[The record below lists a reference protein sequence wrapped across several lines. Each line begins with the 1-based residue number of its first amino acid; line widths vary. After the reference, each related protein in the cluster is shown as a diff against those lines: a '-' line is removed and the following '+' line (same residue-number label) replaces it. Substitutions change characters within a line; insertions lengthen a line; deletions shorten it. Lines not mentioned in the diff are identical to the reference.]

1 MIQNPLGIDAFKRP
15 HLLYEAKRIMSTRYT
30 HLLCKD
36 PNFTAKES
44 SVNVMTSKK
53 SHVPD
58 DLLSHVF
65 SSVLGE
71 SILNTQISKTS
82 NDQCEGIMSEN

>member
-1 MIQNPLGIDAFKRP
+1 MHLNVHTSFMKPKELGLPGTPTFYARTQIS
-15 HLLYEAKRIMSTRYT
+15 LL
-30 HLLCKD
+30 
-36 PNFTAKES
+36 ES

>member
-1 MIQNPLGIDAFKRP
+1 M
-15 HLLYEAKRIMSTRYT
+15 HLNIHTSLYEAKRIRATRYT

-44 SVNVMTSKK
+44 SVNVMPSKK
-53 SHVPD
+53 PNVPD
-58 DLLSHVF
+58 DLLSHIF

-71 SILNTQISKTS
+71 SILNTQISKTPS
-82 NDQCEGIMSEN
+82 DQCEGIMSEN